1 MLRERKTLPGVK
13 HQEVREYEIRHRQTA
28 LKIAREGVVLLENK
42 KSGEK
47 PVLPLKKGT
56 RIGLYGSG
64 ARKTI
69 KGGSGSGDVNE
80 RSCVTIEQGLEHAG
94 FVIEKKE
101 WLDRYDQVKDA
112 SIESW
117 KNGILA
123 RVNEAH
129 PFTEIYFTT
138 PYHGPE
144 ENKITENE
152 MPENAEA
159 VLYVISRISGEGA
172 DRGNEPGDFLF
183 SESEKE
189 NLKKL
194 DETGKDLIVILN
206 TGGLMDLTY
215 LDGLHHVKAVI

>member
-1 MLRERKTLPGVK
+1 MK
-13 HQEVREYEIRHRQTA
+13 HQEVREYETRHRQTA

-112 SIESW
+112 SLESW
-117 KNGILA
+117 KTGILA
-123 RVNEAH
+123 RVNEVL

-152 MPENAEA
+152 MPEDAEA

-172 DRGNEPGDFLF
+172 EQCNEPGDFLF
-183 SESEKE
+183 SES
-189 NLKKL
+189 
-194 DETGKDLIVILN
+194 D
-206 TGGLMDLTY
+206 
-215 LDGLHHVKAVI
+215 